1 MKKLT
6 LKESQALQLNLM
18 KEIHKVCE
26 ENKITYYLI
35 AGSCLGAVR
44 HGGFIP
50 WDDDIDIG
58 MFRKDYEKFCLIF
71 DEKMNTDKYF
81 LQNFKTDPNVHFA
94 LSRVCIKGTFYS
106 NKRTD
111 EKDICHNA
119 YIDLFPLDNVPD
131 NSFLSSL
138 QSCLYYLV
146 KLFIVAKTL
155 KFDKIHSVIFFGLL
169 KVGLC
174 FVPLRGLH
182 VLRIC
187 IMKFFEN
194 ISTKEVCSLASK
206 YSCKKQTMPIQYYQP
221 PVRLSFE
228 GNMFNVPAKTD
239 KYLSHLYGEHFM
251 ELPPVEKRVKPHPIF
266 IE

>member
-81 LQNFKTDPNVHFA
+81 LRECKLN
-94 LSRVCIKGTFYS
+94 C
-106 NKRTD
+106 
-111 EKDICHNA
+111 
-119 YIDLFPLDNVPD
+119 
-131 NSFLSSL
+131 
-138 QSCLYYLV
+138 V
-146 KLFIVAKTL
+146 KL
-155 KFDKIHSVIFFGLL
+155 
-169 KVGLC
+169 
-174 FVPLRGLH
+174 
-182 VLRIC
+182 
-187 IMKFFEN
+187 
-194 ISTKEVCSLASK
+194 
-206 YSCKKQTMPIQYYQP
+206 Q
-221 PVRLSFE
+221 
-228 GNMFNVPAKTD
+228 
-239 KYLSHLYGEHFM
+239 
-251 ELPPVEKRVKPHPIF
+251 
-266 IE
+266 